1 MLNQPRGNVIPMP
14 PLAMAVTSKLSL
26 PRPASSG
33 PFITCWPRGGFGPQS
48 LGLSSC
54 LSFLECVLHLA
65 LDHGDLSSQL
75 DLRPSL
81 SLWPCLDITVYDHMA
96 DHGYCHWTC
105 RDHLVWLPAHLPPW
119 SSPVLPLGLHCH
131 SWSSA
136 QPHDLRECM
145 WHQG

>member
-1 MLNQPRGNVIPMP
+1 MLNQPWGNIIPRL

-26 PRPASSG
+26 PQPASSG
-33 PFITCWPRGGFGPQS
+33 LSITHWPRNGIEARS

-54 LSFLECVLHLA
+54 LSCLECVLYLA
-65 LDHGDLSSQL
+65 LDHSDLSSQL

-81 SLWPCLDITVYDHMA
+81 QLWPCLDIP
-96 DHGYCHWTC
+96 G
-105 RDHLVWLPAHLPPW
+105 LWLIVVIAARPALMTLFGSQLTFPPMEQH
-119 SSPVLPLGLHCH
+119 SLAIPGLHCH

-136 QPHDLRECM
+136 QSLDPREHI